1 MWNGIY
7 IMLKIVKVLV
17 TTILLFHLYCS
28 MFYKKKKQQNST
40 FTEGEDDLL
49 LCNW

>member
-28 MFYKKKKQQNST
+28 MFYQKKQQNST